1 MSVIK
6 MFKGI
11 TFHGDDYTELPKG
24 KVRAPAIHKKDLDAL
39 ENEMLNDPDS
49 IEFYGGQLQVIS
61 IDPNFNKPGA
71 ETLSADE
78 RRKGMVY
85 TFGLIPYDKNGK
97 ILNEKE
103 ARWILKPCPHGNIKT
118 YENTEVTG
126 WEAIVS
132 RTAQEYA
139 AEHPDVKATPAAF
152 ASAFSKLIIN
162 PAFST
167 FSDWQNDSDSDIFE
181 FDEDITQ
188 LQKKG
193 LYVSIDAFEQ
203 ALAENGLTDLSEE
216 ELVSLYNLMIIRPDW

>member
-1 MSVIK
+1 MSVIQ
-6 MFKGI
+6 MFGGI
-11 TFHGDDYTELPKG
+11 NFHGDDFTKLPKG
-24 KVRAPAIHKKDLDAL
+24 KVRAPSIHKKDLDAL
-39 ENEMLNDPDS
+39 EEVMLNDPDS

-85 TFGLIPYDKNGK
+85 TFGLIPYDKNAK

-118 YENTEVTG
+118 YEKKEVIY

-132 RTAQEYA
+132 RTAQEFV
-139 AEHPDVKATPAAF
+139 AEHPDGKVTPSAY
-152 ASAFSKLIIN
+152 ASAVSKIITSA
-162 PAFST
+162 AFST
-167 FSDWQNDSDSDIFE
+167 FSDWQNDSTSDIFE
-181 FDEDITQ
+181 FDNDITQ

-203 ALAENGLTDLSEE
+203 ALVENGLTDLSEE
-216 ELVSLYNLMIIRPDW
+216 ELVSLYNLMIKRPNW

>member
-6 MFKGI
+6 MFDGI
-11 TFHGDDYTELPKG
+11 EFHGNDYSELSKG

-39 ENEMLNDPDS
+39 EKEMLNDPDS

-71 ETLSADE
+71 KTLSAEE

-85 TFGLIPYDKNGK
+85 TFGLVPYDKNGK
-97 ILNEKE
+97 ILNKKE

-139 AEHPDVKATPAAF
+139 AEHPDVKSTLSAAV
-152 ASAFSKLIIN
+152 SALSKISN
-162 PAFST
+162 YAVFST

-203 ALAENGLTDLSEE
+203 ALAEKGLTDLSEE
-216 ELVSLYNLMIIRPDW
+216 ELVSLYNSMITRPSW